1 MRPLACT
8 EVDPPVSAP
17 LVTMETVPEP
27 PTLVPPRG
35 PLAMVIRLTG
45 SDHSASGGT
54 SS

>member
-1 MRPLACT
+1 MRPFACT
-8 EVDPPVSAP
+8 DVEPPVSAP
-17 LVTMETVPEP
+17 LVTMETVPVP

-35 PLAMVIRLTG
+35 PLAMVTRLAG